1 MQMALDVARA
11 EAEAEVQKQATYDAR
26 ARAVD
31 AEGLA
36 RAQREAA
43 ILEASMPPAP
53 GKVFSASGF
62 TVAQMIEHWQLVG
75 TDTIAKDTVETRL
88 AILNHFAEHYG
99 PNKPISGVRSTD
111 VSAWTAHLAKHG
123 MDGRRND
130 KNTRASKCSHLR
142 MFFECAIDTGHYDAA
157 LGNPAARAEKF
168 AKGEKGRITEQRG
181 MEAFT
186 LEQLQALFTP
196 SNLARVEMPHS
207 RRAMVLG
214 LYFGARVSEIAS
226 LHLDQFKT
234 QDGVHYVHI
243 RGEKTQSSERL
254 IPLHEDLIRLGVLDW
269 VKQERHAK
277 SDRLFPGV
285 NIDRKSKG
293 GAISSATT
301 NYLKAL
307 DIGPDNR
314 GRKQKRLGFHSFRS
328 NVIQALQGG
337 KEEFAERRH
346 VYVGHTPDDGRMSSS
361 AHRKHYM
368 RQWTPD
374 EVAILLARIDWGEWL
389 DFDGLKTL
397 LAEREPDLDAI
408 AAKRNAQRAA
418 HKAAGGA
425 KGRAPKA
432 AKASR

>member
-1 MQMALDVARA
+1 MRATHHLLRHPSGVYHFRIVVPADLRQAVGLRVIKRSLRTRDTRRAQVGAWRLAASYARVFVMLRGYALSKTPPPAIADIVAAVEGGRGREYVLDRKQGIFQADGQEDHERLKETMQMALDVARA

-214 LYFGARVSEIAS
+214 LYFGARVS
-226 LHLDQFKT
+226 
-234 QDGVHYVHI
+234 
-243 RGEKTQSSERL
+243 
-254 IPLHEDLIRLGVLDW
+254 
-269 VKQERHAK
+269 
-277 SDRLFPGV
+277 
-285 NIDRKSKG
+285 
-293 GAISSATT
+293 
-301 NYLKAL
+301 
-307 DIGPDNR
+307 
-314 GRKQKRLGFHSFRS
+314 
-328 NVIQALQGG
+328 
-337 KEEFAERRH
+337 
-346 VYVGHTPDDGRMSSS
+346 
-361 AHRKHYM
+361 
-368 RQWTPD
+368 
-374 EVAILLARIDWGEWL
+374 
-389 DFDGLKTL
+389 
-397 LAEREPDLDAI
+397 
-408 AAKRNAQRAA
+408 
-418 HKAAGGA
+418 
-425 KGRAPKA
+425 
-432 AKASR
+432 